1 MELANQTALIT
12 GGTAGIGA
20 EAARLFAREG
30 ARVIISG
37 RNAERGAKAVADI
50 GSDVRFIQADLG
62 DLDSVKQLAAQAGP
76 VDVLVN
82 NAASFPTGMTVD
94 QDVASFQAMFDTN
107 VRGTYFL
114 TAALV
119 PAMLANQRGS
129 IVNVTTMA
137 ASMGV
142 AGASG
147 CSATKAA
154 LASFTRTWAAEF
166 SPHGVRVNTI
176 APAPTRTEGVLIE
189 WGESIEDL
197 AQALPMARTAR
208 PARRRPSCR
217 KRSRRSSPGM
227 RQGDDQP
234 PFRLMGGRI
243 RKSRAQGA
251 VRR

>member
-1 MELANQTALIT
+1 VELANQTALIT

-20 EAARLFAREG
+20 EAARLFVREG

-37 RNAERGAKAVADI
+37 RSAERGAKAVADI
-50 GSDVRFIQADLG
+50 GGDVRFIRADLG
-62 DLDSVKQLAAQAGP
+62 DLDSVKQLAEQAGP
-76 VDVLVN
+76 VDILVN
-82 NAASFPTGMTVD
+82 NAASFPTGLTVD

-119 PAMLANQRGS
+119 PAMLAREHGS

-147 CSATKAA
+147 YSATKAA

-166 SPHGVRVNTI
+166 GPHGVRVNSV
-176 APAPTRTEGVLIE
+176 APGPTRTEGVLVE

-197 AQALPMARTAR
+197 GRALPLARTAR
-208 PARRRPSCR
+208 PAEIAEVILFLASP
-217 KRSRRSSPGM
+217 RSSYVTGSILAA
-227 RQGDDQP
+227 D
-234 PFRLMGGRI
+234 GG
-243 RKSRAQGA
+243 GTA
-251 VRR
+251 V